1 MDHDRSDGDDVRG
14 FFDAGQ
20 RIEEQGFAE
29 SSSLLRPI
37 HGQAGQQD
45 DQDWMVGEPLADP
58 LRTLMLVNGAGGQRV
73 IAHYAIT
80 FESHVRSCRVC
91 LLIGPRVPLQ
101 PDVEGRVPTI
111 EAAQVV
117 SAAQLVDDELGYGA
131 HERRLAMCGS
141 LNRRRSRGLSFAGRS
156 KTAMKAFH
164 CWASRTK
171 RVWSASTCSA
181 FSRALRMINS
191 VRLTPC
197 RSAATLMSV
206 SSEAVARSWKRRSRG
221 WSGVDMAIGPS
232 ISIVLPMYSGRS
244 AMQLLKASLHR
255 ESTLRRQPLP
265 DGRGSDWSCS
275 EVNRSRDRQRAV
287 FWSAT

>member
-1 MDHDRSDGDDVRG
+1 MDHDRSNGNDVRG
-14 FFDAGQ
+14 FLDAGQ
-20 RIEEQGFAE
+20 PIEEQGFAE
-29 SSSLLRPI
+29 SSSLLRPV
-37 HGQAGQQD
+37 HCQACKQD
-45 DQDWMVGEPLADP
+45 DTDWMVGEPLGDP

-156 KTAMKAFH
+156 KTAIKAFH
-164 CWASRTK
+164 CFSSSTK
-171 RVWSASTCSA
+171 RDWSASTCSA

-232 ISIVLPMYSGRS
+232 FSIVLPPSSARVSLDFGR
-244 AMQLLKASLHR
+244 QTRLPHH
-255 ESTLRRQPLP
+255 TTRRW
-265 DGRGSDWSCS
+265 RH
-275 EVNRSRDRQRAV
+275 QRIGIP
-287 FWSAT
+287 